1 MKLSEYQTQIRAIL
15 NDAGKTRFPDTIILT
30 ALRICLNTYS
40 MASPH
45 QDDYVFTVTATGREQ
60 IFSALTGLNYLTI
73 IEISYPY
80 EANAYQQPL
89 IENWY
94 TYQTGNYPAIYF
106 TGNIIPQAGKQILI
120 RYAAAH
126 TIQDLDGAATTTVR
140 GDYEM
145 DLAMG
150 TAGQAILLRAAGLP
164 ESYGNRSNDL
174 GEMIT
179 MGNQLLGSFQAR
191 LASLRA
197 VTIRAQGP
205 FPSIYWKLD
214 PWDRR

>member
-15 NDAGKTRFPDTIILT
+15 NDAGKTRYSDTILLT

-45 QDDYVFTVTATGREQ
+45 QDDYLFNVTSTGREQ
-60 IFSALTGLNYLTI
+60 VLSALAGCKYLTI

-80 EANAYQQPL
+80 DANAYQQPSV
-89 IENWY
+89 ENWY
-94 TYQTGNYPAIYF
+94 SYQTGHDPAVYF
-106 TGNIIPQAGKQILI
+106 TGSLVPQAGKQILI

-126 TIQDLDGAATTTVR
+126 TIQDLDGGITTTVR
-140 GDYEM
+140 ADYEE
-145 DLAMG
+145 DLVMG
-150 TAGQAILLRAAGLP
+150 TAGQAILLRAASLP
-164 ESYGNRSNDL
+164 ESYGSRSKDV
-174 GEMIT
+174 GEMIA

-191 LASLRA
+191 LASLRSA
-197 VTIRAQGP
+197 MVRSQGP

-214 PWDRR
+214 NWDRR